1 MLRLLQVGLLNE
13 AQMVDA
19 FAESEFGED
28 IRHFR
33 LGNVP
38 SVQNDEAEEENSTHD
53 ATIRA
58 REAYVRHVLRDYKER
73 ISLGD
78 IKQGKHEGAAD
89 MRRQLIKEFLA
100 LIVKEKKCKSCDG
113 ISPVY
118 RKEKYVKIFE
128 RALSLKERAAMAQA
142 GKKAVDALDKLRT
155 SKNKDGY
162 EDEGIADVDSD
173 DSAAGS
179 EGEGEEL
186 DENGDVV
193 MAEPKTKGKTSET
206 PGGREQ
212 RFLSTM
218 EVKGRLELLFEKE
231 QEILSLLYNSR
242 PRARGSKPLTAQMF
256 FLQTLMVPPNRFR
269 PEVSISMIP
278 IGYDVRLLIPMFR

>member
-1 MLRLLQVGLLNE
+1 
-13 AQMVDA
+13 MVDA

-28 IRHFR
+28 IHHFR
-33 LGNVP
+33 LADVP
-38 SVQNDEAEEENSTHD
+38 SGETGEAEEENSAND
-53 ATIRA
+53 STIRA
-58 REAYVRHVLRDYKER
+58 REAYVRHVLRDYKQR

-78 IKQGKHEGAAD
+78 IRQGKHEGAAD

-118 RKEKYVKIFE
+118 RKEKYTKIFE
-128 RALSLKERAAMAQA
+128 RALTLKERAAMAQA

-155 SKNKDGY
+155 SKRKDDDY

-193 MAEPKTKGKTSET
+193 MAEPKSKTKSSE
-206 PGGREQ
+206 PPASREQ
-212 RFLSTM
+212 RFISTM

-231 QEILSLLYNSR
+231 QEILSLLYNAR
-242 PRARGSKPLTAQMF
+242 PRTKNSKPLTAQMF
-256 FLQTLMVPPNRFR
+256 FLQTLLVPPNRFR
-269 PEVSISMIP
+269 PEVRTAMNP
-278 IGYDVRLLIPMFR
+278 VGCDVCLLIRMIL